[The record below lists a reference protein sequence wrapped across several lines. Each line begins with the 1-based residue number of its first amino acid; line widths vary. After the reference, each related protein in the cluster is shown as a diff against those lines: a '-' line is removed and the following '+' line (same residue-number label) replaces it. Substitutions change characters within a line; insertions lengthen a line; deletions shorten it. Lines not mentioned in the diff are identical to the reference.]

1 MATLLHLSPVFLVM
15 SMLMLLRRP
24 PVQAALAG
32 AALVALLWLAEA
44 GMAASAAPAGAAL
57 AAALDTAVLFLSTA
71 FVIVPGLGFV
81 ILIERMGVNQAL
93 SRWVRSLGLG
103 PADQVVFI
111 VLGLAP
117 LLEAMTGFGVSL
129 IATVP
134 LLLSLFERRAAL
146 RMALAG
152 MAIMPWGTLGLATV
166 IGASLAHVDAA
177 ALAAV
182 SSLTSAPVFLVLGAL
197 SLHLAGE
204 RGVRAW
210 LLLGGFGLLFVG
222 VLHGISRHLGPEVAG
237 VGAGF
242 AVALGMLVR
251 ALRMRGRAQ
260 AAPGWPRQ
268 AWPYLALAL
277 AIVLLK
283 LLALGTQWDQ
293 RWIVQGAQ
301 VAWKPLASPGVALT
315 LVLGLLLVRGAGN
328 GIPLASALTA
338 RAKRPLLTIFFF
350 LAMSQMMVKAG
361 FLSGLVQLLAELA
374 PAALA
379 PIVAAFG
386 ALAGY
391 MTGSNVG
398 GNAIFMP
405 AIALLPESS
414 RLLLAAVHNSAAGHA
429 ALGSLS
435 IVMLVLGLARTNAQ
449 EEGELV
455 RFGFALACLNAAAV
469 ALAALVLAGLGVF

>member
-32 AALVALLWLAEA
+32 AALVALLWLAET
-44 GMAASAAPAGAAL
+44 GLAASAAPAGAAL
-57 AAALDTAVLFLSTA
+57 AAARDTAVLFLSTA

-93 SRWVRSLGLG
+93 SQWVRSLGLG

-166 IGASLAHVDAA
+166 IGASLAHVDAV
-177 ALAAV
+177 ALTAV

-204 RGVRAW
+204 RGARAW

-222 VLHGISRHLGPEVAG
+222 VLHGISRWLGPEVAG

-251 ALRMRGRAQ
+251 ALLLRGTAQ

-283 LLALGTQWDQ
+283 LLALATQWDQ

-315 LVLGLLLVRGAGN
+315 LVLALLLARGAGH
-328 GIPLASALTA
+328 GVALVGALAA

-361 FLSGLVQLLAELA
+361 FLAGLVQMLAELA